1 MDNHK
6 NNKKDTQQIILQHH
20 PSDGFSDFFTNIALI
35 DKQFLLA
42 NVHRLISLS
51 VPHRQKSAAQ
61 SEPQNSEMDNIRG
74 DLNEIAS
81 KLQHKFS

>member
-6 NNKKDTQQIILQHH
+6 DNKKDARQKIPQQN
-20 PSDGFSDFFTNIALI
+20 PSDGFSDVFNDIALI
-35 DKQFLLA
+35 DRQFTLA

-81 KLQHKFS
+81 KLQHKYS